1 MPGKT
6 SINNNNT
13 KKRSSTKTRI
23 QKKPIFAAIRS
34 VFQQMC
40 KKDAVGVATTKDLQ
54 QVMKWGKINREEALV
69 FCFFATQGV
78 NDSMS
83 WWQFEDIQNYIDVEV
98 CDYAEYLPAL
108 DSLIS
113 KGFFVLRY
121 DMKHVPGTT
130 DILTFFRLPDEL
142 IKAICY
148 NQKFTPYKR
157 RESEADNN
165 CLAYLYRA
173 AKEGFINRPNYYWDL
188 IKAVYKEDEIL
199 KEFLD
204 PATSWGGDLSRTE
217 ALMLFTRIGMMLVS
231 QQEPVTVK
239 ECLEDIREGDPAFV
253 IRILK
258 AFKSETTPFQQKG
271 YFVVDKSNFGDDI
284 KLTWGDVAKDK
295 IFQGDAQLLIETT
308 KVKELGVI
316 KSDKIK
322 EKHLYYNDDNQA
334 DIDRL
339 KGLLENK
346 NYIEMRKRLEEKN
359 MPKGLIILMYGPPGT
374 GKTETAM
381 QLARETGRDLF
392 HVNIQEIRSCW
403 VGETEKNTKKLFET
417 YKKNKNKVKPIL
429 LFNEADGIVS
439 KRSNLDDS
447 GNSAVN
453 KMENSMQNIILEEME
468 NFDGIMI
475 LTTNLETNLD
485 TAFDRRILFKIKL
498 DNPSKTTKEKIWKD
512 KLDFLKE
519 EKDLGQLTDF
529 NFSGGQIENIR
540 RKVTLDELLYGKLPN
555 IDTIVDFCKKE
566 KLSET
571 SNEHR
576 IGFTS

>member
-6 SINNNNT
+6 NTNNNT
-13 KKRSSTKTRI
+13 KKKSSANTRI

-54 QVMKWGKINREEALV
+54 QVMKWGKISREEALV

-108 DSLIS
+108 DNLIT

-157 RESEADNN
+157 RDSEADNN

-173 AKEGFINRPNYYWDL
+173 AKEGFTDRPNYYWDL

-204 PATSWGGDLSRTE
+204 PATTWGGDLSRTE
-217 ALMLFTRIGMMLVS
+217 ALMLFTRIGMTLVS

-271 YFVVDKSNFGDDI
+271 YFIVDKSNFGDDI

-295 IFQGDAQLLIETT
+295 IFQGDAQLLIEST

-417 YKKNKNKVKPIL
+417 YKKNKNEIKPIL

-498 DNPSKTTKEKIWKD
+498 DNPSKVTKEKIWKD

>member
-6 SINNNNT
+6 NTNNNT
-13 KKRSSTKTRI
+13 KKRSSANTRT

-40 KKDAVGVATTKDLQ
+40 KKDAVDVATTKDLQ
-54 QVMKWGKINREEALV
+54 QVMKWGKISREEALV

-108 DSLIS
+108 DNLIT

-173 AKEGFINRPNYYWDL
+173 AKEGFIDRPNYYWDL
-188 IKAVYKEDEIL
+188 IKAIYKEDEIL

-204 PATSWGGDLSRTE
+204 PATTWGGDLSRTE
-217 ALMLFTRIGMMLVS
+217 ALMLFTRIGMTLIS

-295 IFQGDAQLLIETT
+295 IFQGDAQLLIEST

-417 YKKNKNKVKPIL
+417 YKKNKNEIKPIL

-498 DNPSKTTKEKIWKD
+498 DNPSKVTKEKIWKD